1 MKKTSK
7 IYIAGHRG
15 LVGSAFVRRLEAEGY
30 TNLVTQ
36 THAELD
42 LLRQDRVEAFFK
54 AEKPD
59 YVILA
64 AARVGGIWGNNTYP
78 AQFIYENIAI
88 QTNIIHASYVN
99 DVNKLLFLGSSC
111 IYPKHCPQPIKEEY
125 LLSDY
130 LESTNEPY
138 AVAKIAGIKMCQAYN
153 RQYNTC
159 FISAMPNNLYGPNDN
174 FDLETSHVLPA
185 LIRRFHLAKLA
196 AAGNWQAIQIDET
209 ARGPLPNDIK
219 RAIGIDPST
228 DQPLDRSADQPSI
241 ILWGTGTP
249 RREFLHVDDLADAGV
264 FLMNHYDDSEIINI
278 GWGRDQSILELA
290 EMVSDVVGYKAD
302 INWDASKPNGTP
314 QKLLDVSRLTKLGWQ
329 PKISLKDGIR
339 EVYQWYQSGFCCLQ
353 PQTSNAEGSSYFN
366 DLFIFLW
373 TSR

>member
-15 LVGSAFVRRLEAEGY
+15 LVGSAFFRRLTAEGY
-30 TNLVTQ
+30 TNLVTR
-36 THAELD
+36 THAELN
-42 LLRQDRVEAFFK
+42 LLRQDQVEVFFK

-64 AARVGGIWGNNTYP
+64 AAKVGGIWGNNTYP

-88 QTNIIHASYVN
+88 QTNIIHASYAN
-99 DVNKLLFLGSSC
+99 DVKKLLFLGSSC

-138 AVAKIAGIKMCQAYN
+138 AVAKIAGLKMCQSYN
-153 RQYNTC
+153 RQYNTR

-185 LIRRFHLAKLA
+185 LIRKFHLAKLA
-196 AAGNWQAIQIDET
+196 AAGNWQSIQKDEA
-209 ARGPLPNDIK
+209 ARGAIPDDIK
-219 RAIGIDPST
+219 STIGLDPAT
-228 DQPLDRSADQPSI
+228 GNPLDRSAYHPSVV
-241 ILWGTGTP
+241 LWGTGAP
-249 RREFLHVDDLADAGV
+249 RREFMHVDDLADAGV
-264 FLMNHYDDSEIINI
+264 FLMNRYDDSDIINI

-290 EMVSDVVGYKAD
+290 EMVSEVVGYRGD
-302 INWDASKPNGTP
+302 IKWDETKPDGTP
-314 QKLLDVSRLTKLGWQ
+314 QKLLDISRLKKLGWQ
-329 PKISLKDGIR
+329 PRITLQNGIR
-339 EVYQWYQSGFCCLQ
+339 EVYAWYQSG
-353 PQTSNAEGSSYFN
+353 SK
-366 DLFIFLW
+366 I
-373 TSR
+373 

>member
-7 IYIAGHRG
+7 IYVAGHRG
-15 LVGSAFVRRLEAEGY
+15 LVGSAILRKLEAGGY
-30 TNLVTQ
+30 KNIITRP
-36 THAELD
+36 HAKLD

-138 AVAKIAGIKMCQAYN
+138 AVAKIAGLKMCQAYN
-153 RQYNTC
+153 RQYHTRY
-159 FISAMPNNLYGPNDN
+159 ISVMPNNLYGPNDN

-185 LIRRFHLAKLA
+185 LIRKFYLAKLA
-196 AAGNWQAIQIDET
+196 AAGNWQAIQKDET
-209 ARGPLPNDIK
+209 ARGPIPDDIK
-219 RAIGIDPST
+219 NAIGIDPST
-228 DQPLDRSADQPSI
+228 GKPLDLSANQPSVV
-241 ILWGTGTP
+241 LWGTGAP
-249 RREFLHVDDLADAGV
+249 RRELLHVDDLADAGV
-264 FLMNHYDDSEIINI
+264 FLMKHYDVSDIINI
-278 GWGRDQSILELA
+278 GWGNDQSILELA
-290 EMVSDVVGYKAD
+290 QMVSGVVGYRGEIK
-302 INWDASKPNGTP
+302 WDHAKPDGTP
-314 QKLLDVSRLTKLGWQ
+314 QKLLDVSRLAKLGWQ
-329 PKISLKDGIR
+329 PKIALKEGIR
-339 EVYQWYQSGFCCLQ
+339 QVYQWYQSG
-353 PQTSNAEGSSYFN
+353 
-366 DLFIFLW
+366 
-373 TSR
+373 

>member
-30 TNLVTQ
+30 TNLVTR

-42 LLRQDRVEAFFK
+42 LLRQDQVEAFFQ
-54 AEKPD
+54 AEKPE

-88 QTNIIHASYVN
+88 QTNIIHASFTNKVK
-99 DVNKLLFLGSSC
+99 KLLFLGSSC
-111 IYPKHCPQPIKEEY
+111 IYPKMCPQPIKEEY

-130 LESTNEPY
+130 LEPTNEPY

-153 RQYNTC
+153 RQYNTRY
-159 FISAMPNNLYGPNDN
+159 ISVMPNNLYGPNDN

-185 LIRRFHLAKLA
+185 MIRKFHLAKLA
-196 AAGNWQAIQIDET
+196 AAGDWQAIQGDE
-209 ARGPLPNDIK
+209 AERGPIPDDVK
-219 RAIGIDPST
+219 KAIGIDPST
-228 DQPLDRSADQPSI
+228 NKPFDPPKDQPAVV
-241 ILWGTGTP
+241 LWGTGAP

-264 FLMNHYDDSEIINI
+264 FLMKNYGTSDLINI
-278 GWGRDQSILELA
+278 GWGIDQTILELSRII
-290 EMVSDVVGYKAD
+290 SDIIGFKGT
-302 INWDASKPNGTP
+302 IQWDAVKPDGTP
-314 QKLLDVSRLTKLGWQ
+314 QKLLDISKLSKLGW
-329 PKISLKDGIR
+329 KARIKLDDGIR
-339 EVYQWYQSGFCCLQ
+339 ETYRWYLASV
-353 PQTSNAEGSSYFN
+353 
-366 DLFIFLW
+366 I
-373 TSR
+373 

>member
-15 LVGSAFVRRLEAEGY
+15 LVGSAFVRRLATEGY
-30 TNLVTQ
+30 TNLVTR

-54 AEKPD
+54 AEKPE

-88 QTNIIHASYVN
+88 QTNIIHASYIN
-99 DVNKLLFLGSSC
+99 DVKKLLFLGSSC
-111 IYPKHCPQPIKEEY
+111 IYPKHCPQPIEEEY

-153 RQYNTC
+153 RQYNTRY
-159 FISAMPNNLYGPNDN
+159 ISVMPNNLFGPNDN

-185 LIRRFHLAKLA
+185 LIRKFHLAKLA
-196 AAGNWQAIQIDET
+196 AAGNWQAIQEDEV
-209 ARGPLPNDIK
+209 ARGPIPDDIK
-219 RAIGIDPST
+219 GAIGIDPSIGK
-228 DQPLDRSADQPSI
+228 PLDRSAGQPSV
-241 ILWGTGTP
+241 ILWGTGSP
-249 RREFLHVDDLADAGV
+249 RRELLHVDDLADAGV
-264 FLMNHYDDSEIINI
+264 FLINHYDESDIINV

-290 EMVSDVVGYKAD
+290 QMVSDVVGHKGD
-302 INWDASKPNGTP
+302 IKWDSTKPDGSP
-314 QKLLDVSRLTKLGWQ
+314 QKLLDVSRMAKLGWQ
-329 PKISLKDGIR
+329 PKITLKDGIR
-339 EVYQWYQSGFCCLQ
+339 EVYEWYVGN
-353 PQTSNAEGSSYFN
+353 TV
-366 DLFIFLW
+366 
-373 TSR
+373 